1 MGAMAITDG
10 SLNFGNTPHE
20 NWVTGVVM
28 MVIGGVFLCPVCPV
42 LFYKLCKKR
51 SRHAAFM
58 QSDSIFDSPRA
69 ARYNQRTVGHSPS
82 PSRDS
87 NSQSTEDDY
96 RVNIQDEYYNN
107 SRTEG
112 SQSPRYRRGA
122 GGGNKQKERSGYSSK
137 DDDDVAPSGIRNAAH
152 AYAAQPA
159 GLVDES
165 HLHIEMAS
173 PASFAANHTTP
184 RRQRHG
190 DRMYN

>member
-1 MGAMAITDG
+1 VG
-10 SLNFGNTPHE
+10 
-20 NWVTGVVM
+20 
-28 MVIGGVFLCPVCPV
+28 
-42 LFYKLCKKR
+42 
-51 SRHAAFM
+51 
-58 QSDSIFDSPRA
+58 
-69 ARYNQRTVGHSPS
+69 RTVGHSPS

-165 HLHIEMAS
+165 HLHIEVPCSSRPCLVRTSCCACACAAAS
-173 PASFAANHTTP
+173 AVCLCCFPCLLQSAMTHTRTRAVLLLCRHVQTDGEPGVVCCQPHHAAPPAP
-184 RRQRHG
+184 RRSYVQLI
-190 DRMYN
+190 